1 MIVVAKVTN
10 AGGACPFQVE
20 GVTDKGEEV
29 YARYRWGNLRVEV
42 NREIVYRWRKKED
55 QDDET
60 RIKEMREAGMKEDH
74 IQSMETTFKM
84 MRESGFVPWYGHMTY
99 DKLKEITAGIIQ
111 WPDEV
116 EG

>member
-42 NREIVYRWRKKED
+42 NREIVYRWRKKKK
-55 QDDET
+55 T
-60 RIKEMREAGMKEDH
+60 RTMKPA
-74 IQSMETTFKM
+74 FK
-84 MRESGFVPWYGHMTY
+84 
-99 DKLKEITAGIIQ
+99 K
-111 WPDEV
+111 
-116 EG
+116 